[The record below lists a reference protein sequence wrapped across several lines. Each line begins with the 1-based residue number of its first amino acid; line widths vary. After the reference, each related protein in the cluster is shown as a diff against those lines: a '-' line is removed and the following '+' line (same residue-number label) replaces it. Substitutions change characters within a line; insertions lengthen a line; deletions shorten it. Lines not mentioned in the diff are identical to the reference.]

1 MLTTMTAAVAPVLA
15 ETTLA
20 ATTSGEGVNPWFVG
34 IGTLALLVALMVGLL
49 MFGAGR
55 DHS

>member
-1 MLTTMTAAVAPVLA
+1 MSLTSVITTAA
-15 ETTLA
+15 ETTSSSGPNHWLIGALVLA
-20 ATTSGEGVNPWFVG
+20 IF
-34 IGTLALLVALMVGLL
+34 LVLMIGLL

>member
-15 ETTLA
+15 ETT
-20 ATTSGEGVNPWFVG
+20 SSDGINPWFVG
-34 IGTLALLVALMVGLL
+34 IGTLVLLVAVMVGLL

>member
-15 ETTLA
+15 ES
-20 ATTSGEGVNPWFVG
+20 TSSSSEVNPWFVG
-34 IGTLALLVALMVGLL
+34 IGTLALLVAAMVALL

>member
-15 ETTLA
+15 ETTSSS
-20 ATTSGEGVNPWFVG
+20 TGVNPWFIG
-34 IGTLALLVALMVGLL
+34 AGTLLLLVALMVGLL

>member
-15 ETTLA
+15 ESTSADKGVSPWVIGAGTLLLLA
-20 ATTSGEGVNPWFVG
+20 AVMF
-34 IGTLALLVALMVGLL
+34 ALLV
-49 MFGAGR
+49 FGAGR

>member
-1 MLTTMTAAVAPVLA
+1 MLNTMTAAVAPVLA
-15 ETTLA
+15 E
-20 ATTSGEGVNPWFVG
+20 ATSSEGVNPWFVG
-34 IGTLALLVALMVGLL
+34 FGILL

>member
-1 MLTTMTAAVAPVLA
+1 MLNTMTAAVAPVLA
-15 ETTLA
+15 E
-20 ATTSGEGVNPWFVG
+20 ATSSEGVNPWFIG
-34 IGTLALLVALMVGLL
+34 IGTLVLLVALMVGLL

>member
-15 ETTLA
+15 E
-20 ATTSGEGVNPWFVG
+20 ATSSEGVNPWFVG
-34 IGTLALLVALMVGLL
+34 FGILALLVAVMVALL

>member
-15 ETTLA
+15 E
-20 ATTSGEGVNPWFVG
+20 ATSSGEVNPWFIGFG
-34 IGTLALLVALMVGLL
+34 ILALLLALMVGLL